1 MVKRLMKSH
10 LKSDLKKLIL
20 VISDLHLSAGKTI
33 KGKRNLLEDFHYDN
47 ELIDFLNYYSAGDY
61 ENVEVELVINGD
73 FLDFLAVPYVEFYD
87 DEFWSETAAL
97 AKLRMIMSAHL
108 GVLEALKRFLS
119 KPLKKVVYIIG
130 NHDAE
135 FVFDSL
141 KEEFLT
147 FFGEFRKNIILSNS
161 ISTHVPVKGVCIQ
174 HGHQYERAHEF
185 DQENSVIETLN
196 GEKYFIPPWGS
207 YYVTNVINKYKQ
219 ERSFINS
226 VRPIKHFI
234 IHGILFDTFF
244 TIRFILSNFYYFF
257 MVRFWHFYMTKK
269 SLRQVFENIFR
280 ELELFQDYETLT
292 RQFFD
297 KNSQSRVLIVGHTHN
312 PSLRIYNDGTVFIN
326 TGTWTRMVNLDLGKW
341 SHDNVLTYAKIV
353 VKAHDYEIEDFDK
366 NVEVDLKHWLGI
378 NNFPY
383 SEYH

>member
-1 MVKRLMKSH
+1 MKSH
-10 LKSDLKKLIL
+10 QKNSVQKVVL
-20 VISDLHLSAGKTI
+20 VISDLHLSAGKMI

-47 ELIDFLNYYSAGDY
+47 ELVDFLTYYSSGDY
-61 ENVEVELVINGD
+61 HEVEVELVINGD

-108 GVLEALKRFLS
+108 GVLEALKRFVS
-119 KPLKKVVYIIG
+119 TPRKKIVYIIG

-141 KEEFLT
+141 KEEFLN
-147 FFGEFRKNIILSNS
+147 FFGDGRANIILSNAIS
-161 ISTHVPVKGVCIQ
+161 IHVPIKGVSIQ

-185 DQENSVIETLN
+185 DQENAIVETLN

-219 ERSFINS
+219 ERSFINA

-244 TIRFILSNFYYFF
+244 TVRFILSNFYYFV
-257 MVRFWHFYMTKK
+257 MVRFWHFYMTKR
-269 SLRQVFENIFR
+269 SLRQVFEDLFR

-292 RQFFD
+292 RQFFE
-297 KNSQSRVLIVGHTHN
+297 KNPNSRVLIVGHTHN
-312 PSLRIYNDGTVFIN
+312 PTLRIFNDGTMFIN
-326 TGTWTRMVNLDLGKW
+326 TGTWTRMVNLDLGQW
-341 SHDNVLTYAKIV
+341 NNGNVLTYAKIV
-353 VKAHDYEIEDFDK
+353 VKQLDYEIEDFEK
-366 NVEVDLKHWLGI
+366 HVEVDLKHWLGI
-378 NNFPY
+378 NTFPY

>member
-1 MVKRLMKSH
+1 MVKRPMKSH
-10 LKSDLKKLIL
+10 QKNSVQKVVL
-20 VISDLHLSAGKTI
+20 VISDLHLSAGKMM

-47 ELIDFLNYYSAGDY
+47 ELIDFLNYYSSGDY
-61 ENVEVELVINGD
+61 LDIEVELVINGD

-108 GVLEALKRFLS
+108 GVLDALKRFLS
-119 KPLKKVVYIIG
+119 RPKKKIVYIIG

-135 FVFDSL
+135 FVFDTL
-141 KEEFLT
+141 KDEFLNY
-147 FFGEFRKNIILSNS
+147 FGDLRANFILSNT
-161 ISTHVPVKGVCIQ
+161 ISTYVPVKGICIQ
-174 HGHQYERAHEF
+174 HGHQYERAHQF
-185 DQENSVIETLN
+185 DQDNAVIETLN

-219 ERSFINS
+219 ERSFINA

-244 TIRFILSNFYYFF
+244 TVRFILSNFYYFV

-269 SLRQVFENIFR
+269 SLRQVFEDLFR
-280 ELELFQDYETLT
+280 ELELFQDYESLT
-292 RQFFD
+292 RQFFE
-297 KNSQSRVLIVGHTHN
+297 KNPESRVLVVGHTHN
-312 PSLRIYNDGTVFIN
+312 PTLRIFSDGTTFIN
-326 TGTWTRMVNLDLGKW
+326 TGTWTRMVNLDLGHW
-341 SHDNVLTYAKIV
+341 NNGHVLTYAKV
-353 VKAHDYEIEDFDK
+353 LVKGDDFEMAEFDK
-366 NVEVDLKHWLGI
+366 HVEVDLKQWLGI

>member
-1 MVKRLMKSH
+1 MKSH
-10 LKSDLKKLIL
+10 QKNSVQKVVL
-20 VISDLHLSAGKTI
+20 VISDLHLSAGKMI

-47 ELIDFLNYYSAGDY
+47 KLIDFLTYYSSGDY
-61 ENVEVELVINGD
+61 EEVEVELVINGD

-97 AKLRMIMSAHL
+97 AKLRMIMSAHP
-108 GVLEALKRFLS
+108 GVLEALKRFVS
-119 KPLKKVVYIIG
+119 KPRKKIVYIIG

-141 KEEFLT
+141 KEEFLN
-147 FFGEFRKNIILSNS
+147 FFGDVRSNITLSNAIS
-161 ISTHVPVKGVCIQ
+161 IHIPVKGISIQ

-185 DQENSVIETLN
+185 DQENAVVETLN

-219 ERSFINS
+219 ERSFINA
-226 VRPIKHFI
+226 VRPIKHFV

-244 TIRFILSNFYYFF
+244 TIRFILSNFYYFV
-257 MVRFWHFYMTKK
+257 MVRFWHFYMTKR
-269 SLRQVFENIFR
+269 SLRQVFEDLFR

-292 RQFFD
+292 RQFFE
-297 KNSQSRVLIVGHTHN
+297 KNPGSRVLIVGHTHN
-312 PSLRIYNDGTVFIN
+312 PTLRIFNDGTMFIN
-326 TGTWTRMVNLDLGKW
+326 TGTWTRMVNLELGQW
-341 SHDNVLTYAKIV
+341 NNGNVLTYAKII
-353 VKAHDYEIEDFDK
+353 VKQLEYEIEDFEK
-366 NVEVDLKHWLGI
+366 YVEVDLKHWLGI
-378 NNFPY
+378 NTFPY

>member
-1 MVKRLMKSH
+1 MKSH
-10 LKSDLKKLIL
+10 PKSDLKKLVL
-20 VISDLHLSAGKTI
+20 VISDLHLSAGKII

-47 ELIDFLNYYSAGDY
+47 ELIDFLNYYSNGDY
-61 ENVEVELVINGD
+61 ENIEVELVINGD
-73 FLDFLAVPYVEFYD
+73 FLDFLAVPFVEFYD

-119 KPLKKVVYIIG
+119 KPHKRVVYIIG

-141 KEEFLT
+141 KEEFLNY
-147 FFGEFRKNIILSNS
+147 FGEFRKNILLSNS

-185 DQENSVIETLN
+185 DQENAVIETLN

-226 VRPIKHFI
+226 VRPIKHFM

-269 SLRQVFENIFR
+269 SIRQVFENILR

-292 RQFFD
+292 RQFFE
-297 KNSQSRVLIVGHTHN
+297 KNSDSRVLIVGHTHN
-312 PSLRIYNDGTVFIN
+312 PSLRIYNDGTIFIN

-341 SHDNVLTYAKIV
+341 SHNNVLTYAKIV
-353 VKAHDYEIEDFDK
+353 VKNYDYGLEDFDK
-366 NVEVDLKHWLGI
+366 NVEVDLKYWLGI
-378 NNFPY
+378 NNLPY

>member
-1 MVKRLMKSH
+1 MVKRLMKSQ
-10 LKSDLKKLIL
+10 LKSDFKKIIL

-47 ELIDFLNYYSAGDY
+47 ELVDFLNYYSAGDY

-97 AKLRMIMSAHL
+97 AKLRMIMNAHL

-141 KEEFLT
+141 KDEFLT

-185 DQENSVIETLN
+185 DQENSVIETLQ

-312 PSLRIYNDGTVFIN
+312 PSLRIYNDGTIFIN

-341 SHDNVLTYAKIV
+341 SHENVLTYAKIV